1 MGRFV
6 FLMISSSTIVLVFFF
21 CPFTKIMLKEM
32 VSQPTRE
39 ESKKKENRCSNTFT
53 NKCIDVQIVVSQEL
67 INKVS
72 KVEKDVH
79 KISHRVGNQL
89 IIF

>member
-1 MGRFV
+1 MFKD
-6 FLMISSSTIVLVFFF
+6 MISH
-21 CPFTKIMLKEM
+21 
-32 VSQPTRE
+32 PTRE

-53 NKCIDVQIVVSQEL
+53 NKWIDVQVVVSEEL

-79 KISHRVGNQL
+79 KI
-89 IIF
+89 